1 MHVIVRVGVPI
12 LFLIFLVSEL
22 GYRIIE
28 KKIKFPFY
36 CGVYSLWVCNRI
48 CFGNNKMIFV
58 KDLNRF
64 EFLILFF
71 LCILMFIFGI
81 LSTLVTDYTNTVFY
95 QLINFIDIKYM

>member
-1 MHVIVRVGVPI
+1 
-12 LFLIFLVSEL
+12 
-22 GYRIIE
+22 
-28 KKIKFPFY
+28 
-36 CGVYSLWVCNRI
+36 
-48 CFGNNKMIFV
+48 MIFV